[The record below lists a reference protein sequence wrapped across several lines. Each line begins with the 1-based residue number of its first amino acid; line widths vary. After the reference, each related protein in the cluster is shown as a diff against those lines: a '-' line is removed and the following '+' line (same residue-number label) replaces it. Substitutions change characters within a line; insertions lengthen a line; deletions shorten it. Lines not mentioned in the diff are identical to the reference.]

1 MALTPNAT
9 ATVLGVKI
17 NEKIIPDGYRWKDD
31 TKAKKAGFDA
41 KALFKA
47 NEKLNDGKVSFVT
60 IHNTNDLDNVHDDG
74 EQYTRATYPN
84 ENMGSSR
91 VHYYV
96 DDVGAWQ
103 NLKAGTGLF
112 KADPKGSAEV
122 GWHSG
127 DYALANGGN
136 RTSLSIEIIMNDNA
150 EHDAKAKDNGARI
163 AAWLLYVHGLPID
176 KLVTHTYWVNK
187 SAGKTFS
194 DPDAQN
200 TNLISGRKWCPYY
213 IFASNNPQV
222 AKKNWL
228 AFKALVKKYLDE
240 LSAPKETPKKEDTTK
255 KEEKNVELVEFKK
268 LFNQMR
274 QELRTN
280 NAGSWSKE
288 ARDWAVSTGLVQGAS
303 DGEFNGAWEDLL
315 TREQLVTVLYR
326 FAQIMG
332 KA

>member
-9 ATVLGVKI
+9 ATILGVKI

-31 TKAKKAGFDA
+31 AKAKTAGFTA

-47 NEKLNDGKVSFVT
+47 NERLNNGKVSFVT
-60 IHNTNDLDNVHDDG
+60 IHNTNDLDNVHDDA

-91 VHYYV
+91 VHYYI

-112 KADPKGSAEV
+112 AADPKGSAEV

-127 DYALANGGN
+127 DYAYADGGN

-163 AAWLLYVHGLPID
+163 AAWLLYVHGLSID

-187 SAGKTFS
+187 ASGKTFS
-194 DPDAQN
+194 DPDAQS
-200 TNLISGRKWCPYY
+200 TNLISGKKWCPYY
-213 IFASNNPQV
+213 IFASNNPQT

-240 LSAPKETPKKEDTTK
+240 LSAPVETPQKETTK

-288 ARDWAVSTGLVQGAS
+288 ARDWAVSTGLVQGTS

-332 KA
+332 PA

>member
-47 NEKLNDGKVSFVT
+47 NEKLNNGKVSFVT
-60 IHNTNDLDNVHDDG
+60 IHNTNDLDNVHDDA

-112 KADPKGSAEV
+112 ETDPKGFAEV

-127 DYALANGGN
+127 DYASANGGN

-163 AAWLLYVHGLPID
+163 AAWLLYVHGLSID

-200 TNLISGRKWCPYY
+200 TNLISGRKWCPSY

-240 LSAPKETPKKEDTTK
+240 LNAPKETPQKETTTATNTIK
-255 KEEKNVELVEFKK
+255 SALTEFTK
-268 LFNQMR
+268 LWLEMR
-274 QELRTN
+274 KTLQTN
-280 NAGSWSKE
+280 DASDWSKE
-288 ARDWAVSTGLVQGAS
+288 ARDWAVETGLVQGS
-303 DGEFNGAWEDLL
+303 SNGQFNGAWGDVI

-326 FAQIMG
+326 FAKMMG

>member
-31 TKAKKAGFDA
+31 AKAKVAGFDA

-47 NEKLNDGKVSFVT
+47 NERLNNGKVSFVT
-60 IHNTNDLDNVHDDG
+60 IHNTNDLDNVEDDA

-96 DDVGAWQ
+96 DDLGAWQ

-112 KADPKGSAEV
+112 SADPKGSAEV
-122 GWHSG
+122 GWHAG
-127 DYALANGGN
+127 DYAYANGGN

-150 EHDAKAKDNGARI
+150 EHDAKARDNGARI
-163 AAWLLYVHGLPID
+163 AAWLLYVHGLSID

-187 SAGKTFS
+187 ASGKTFS

-200 TNLISGRKWCPYY
+200 TNLISGKKWCPSY
-213 IFASNNPQV
+213 IFASNNPQT

-240 LSAPKETPKKEDTTK
+240 LSAPVETPQKETTK

-288 ARDWAVSTGLVQGAS
+288 ARDWAVSTGLVQGTS